1 MLSIHDGGGE
11 QDGWLPLLPFGDGRL
26 PSRCGGNLPRPLG
39 VVVLGVH
46 CLQCE
51 GEYQPQGESAAA
63 QVQVVLGELLLP
75 AQMCGQPPEM
85 TTEMR
90 TIVEGEIAQ
99 EKEII
104 RRRYPRRVFMNPP
117 PPPGSMRRIDEIT
130 DMWKDLLTSVAQD
143 RPAEAQP

>member
-104 RRRYPRRVFMNPP
+104 RRR
-117 PPPGSMRRIDEIT
+117 IDEIT